1 MKRIFFLI
9 LMVGLVSLAATAQDA
24 KPILPTIPLD
34 PETVLGFA
42 VALFGGVGV
51 KGITEMA
58 KKLLGVSGALAVA
71 LSALVSVGAVAW
83 FYVAAHMSLNVVYFI
98 IYAALVFLQANGLY
112 KAGKPTS

>member
-1 MKRIFFLI
+1 MKRVFFLV
-9 LMVGLVSLAATAQDA
+9 LMFGLFAVMAAAQDP

-51 KGITEMA
+51 KGITEMV
-58 KKLLGVSGALAVA
+58 KKLLGVSGAAAVA
-71 LSALVSVGAVAW
+71 ISALVSIGAVAW
-83 FYVAAHMSLNVVYFI
+83 FYSAAHMSFNVGYFI

-112 KAGKPTS
+112 KAGKPTA